1 MEINTNYKRMSEESN
16 VTFETI
22 KDSPEVTEIEA
33 FEDMELSEDLLR
45 GIYAHG
51 FEKPSK
57 IQQKGIKP
65 MRDGRDILAQAQSGT
80 GKTGTFVIGSLSH
93 VDPKIPRPQVLV
105 LVHTHE
111 LADQIGKVASK
122 IGSKMGL
129 KVLIAIGGSSIK
141 DDLNA
146 LDNGAQ
152 FIVGT
157 PGRVFDLVNRNK
169 LDRSH
174 IQFLIMDEAD
184 HMLEDLFYKQ
194 VMCILEKG
202 FPQTTKVALFSAT
215 MPPHVLEVAEKILSN
230 PVRILIPPTEVRLD
244 GIQQFFIG
252 LDREDHKFEC
262 ICDLYKNLNIVQAVI
277 FCNKK
282 QKADWL
288 AEKMTAQGYPVSCIH
303 GELERSERRKRMDE
317 FKSGMTRVMVATDI
331 IARGIDVQQL
341 SLVINYELPVNR
353 ENYVH
358 RIGRAGRYGRKG
370 TTINLLLPEENTLMT
385 DICEY
390 YGMKVEELPAE
401 LNKIVL

>member
-1 MEINTNYKRMSEESN
+1 MSEESN
-16 VTFETI
+16 AVFHDI
-22 KDSPEVTEIEA
+22 KDSPEVKEIET
-33 FEDMELSEDLLR
+33 FEEMDLSEDLLR

-93 VDPKIPRPQVLV
+93 VDPKIPKPQVLV
-105 LVHTHE
+105 IVHTHE
-111 LADQIGKVASK
+111 LAGQIADVATK
-122 IGSKMGL
+122 MGSKMKL
-129 KVLIAIGGSSIK
+129 KVLLAIGGTKVK
-141 DDLNA
+141 DDIDA
-146 LDNGAQ
+146 LEAGAQ

-157 PGRVFDLVNRNK
+157 PGRIFDLVNRNA
-169 LDRSH
+169 LDRSYM
-174 IQFLIMDEAD
+174 QFLVMDEAD
-184 HMLEDLFYKQ
+184 HMLEDLFYTQ

-202 FPQTTKVALFSAT
+202 FPTTTKVALFSAT
-215 MPPHVLEVAEKILSN
+215 MPPHVLEVAEKILSK

-244 GIQQFFIG
+244 GIQQFFVG

-303 GELERSERRKRMDE
+303 GELERNERRKRMDD
-317 FKSGMTRVMVATDI
+317 FKAGSSRVMVATDI

-341 SLVINYELPVNR
+341 SLVINYELPQNR

-370 TTINLLLPEENTLMT
+370 TTINMLLPEETPLMT
-385 DICEY
+385 NICDY
-390 YGMKVEELPAE
+390 YGMRVDELPAD
-401 LNKIVL
+401 LSKLVL

>member
-1 MEINTNYKRMSEESN
+1 MSDETHATDLTTNIVES
-16 VTFETI
+16 
-22 KDSPEVTEIEA
+22 KEVKEYTS
-33 FEDMELSEDLLR
+33 FEDMELSENLLR
-45 GIYAHG
+45 GIFAHG

-57 IQQKGIKP
+57 IQQKGIVP
-65 MRDGRDILAQAQSGT
+65 MREGRDILAQAQSGT

-93 VDPKIPRPQVLV
+93 VDTKILKPQVLI

-111 LADQIGKVASK
+111 LADQIAKVASK

-129 KVLIAIGGSSIK
+129 KVLLAIGGTMIK
-141 DDLNA
+141 DDLRA
-146 LDNGAQ
+146 LEAGVH

-157 PGRVFDLVNRNK
+157 PGRVFDLVNRNA

-202 FPQTTKVALFSAT
+202 FPTTTKVALFSAT
-215 MPPHVLEVAEKILSN
+215 MPPNVIEVAEKILSD

-244 GIQQFFIG
+244 GIQQFYVG

-288 AEKMTAQGYPVSCIH
+288 SEKMTAQGYPVSCIH
-303 GELERSERRKRMDE
+303 GELERNERRKRMDE
-317 FKSGMTRVMVATDI
+317 FKSGESRVMVATDI
-331 IARGIDVQQL
+331 IARGIDVQQV
-341 SLVINYELPVNR
+341 SLVINYELPTNR

-358 RIGRAGRYGRKG
+358 RIGRAGRFGRKG
-370 TTINLLLPEENTLMT
+370 TTINLLVPEENSLMSN
-385 DICEY
+385 ICEY
-390 YGMKVEELPAE
+390 YGMNVDELPAD
-401 LNKIVL
+401 LSKITL